1 MNSRRVVLV
10 SPYALSVFGGVQE
23 QVLAMA
29 RELERRDA
37 HVLVLAPDESDHT
50 HYELGDV
57 QRFGRLISIPANGSR
72 APLTLSPRAARA
84 AREAARAFKPDVV
97 HFHEPF
103 APLLG
108 WSILRAHRAP
118 AVATFHRSGSGPA
131 FTLTKPLL
139 RSLARGVDVATAVS
153 DAAASTI
160 QGATGIVPD
169 VLFNG
174 FETERFVSL
183 PRERSSDIVVLCLGR
198 LEERKGASFAIQAV
212 RAHNARG
219 HDQWRLVIVGEGS
232 ERAKLE
238 ALAAHDEMITFVGSV
253 DDEHK
258 RGWLRRANV
267 LVAPAH
273 RGESFG
279 LIILEAMASE
289 TMVVASDIPGYREAA
304 GGHAELFEPSNVLQL
319 ERSIVNALAGDTP
332 ERIASARAH
341 AQHWSMERLV
351 TEYEE
356 RYEMARRLYAKRG

>member
-1 MNSRRVVLV
+1 MNPRRVILV
-10 SPYALSVFGGVQE
+10 SPYALNVFGGVQE

-29 RELERRDA
+29 RELERRDTR
-37 HVLVLAPDESDHT
+37 VLVLAPNESDHAR
-50 HYELGDV
+50 YDLGDV

-84 AREAARAFKPDVV
+84 AREAAHAFKPDVV

-153 DAAASTI
+153 GAAASTI
-160 QGATGIVPD
+160 RDATGIVPD

-174 FETERFVSL
+174 FETERFVAL

-198 LEERKGASFAIQAV
+198 LEERKGAAFAIEAV

-219 HDQWRLVIVGEGS
+219 HDRWRLVVVGEGP
-232 ERAKLE
+232 ERAKLQD
-238 ALAAHDEMITFVGSV
+238 LAVHDNMITFVGSV
-253 DDEHK
+253 DDEQK
-258 RGWLRRANV
+258 RRWLRRANV
-267 LVAPAH
+267 LVAPAN

-289 TMVVASDIPGYREAA
+289 TLVVASDIPGYRDAA
-304 GGHAELFEPSNVLQL
+304 GGHAELFEPSNALQL
-319 ERSIVNALAGDTP
+319 ERAIVNALEGETP

-351 TEYEE
+351 SEYED
-356 RYEMARRLYAKRG
+356 RYELARSLYVERG